1 MSISVITTFPEN
13 KYKQYAERMID
24 SFVFHWA
31 KSIKLYVYYEGS
43 KPPKE
48 NERIKKIDFFSVAP
62 ELVAFKE
69 KYKND
74 PVANGD
80 VKGNGVRRP
89 MSFKGSDKNKKTFL
103 FDAVR
108 FAHKTF
114 CVDHAIKNID
124 SDMILWLDADTY
136 TFDNVTEE
144 FVRNTL
150 PKDKMVCYLGREK
163 EKQWPECGWVG
174 YNKNHSRLTEF
185 IKHWTDLYN
194 KDTIFN
200 ETEWHDSYVWY
211 QTLLRMDKNLGHDL
225 GAGIKGKHIFVNS
238 ILGNYIDH
246 MKGSRKELGKSLKS
260 DLTIEPSHV
269 DYWRNL

>member
-31 KSIKLYVYYEGS
+31 KSIKLYVYHEGS
-43 KPPKE
+43 KLPKE
-48 NERIKKIDFFSVAP
+48 NTQVKKIDFFSVAP

-80 VKGNGVRRP
+80 VKGRWRYGVQRP
-89 MSFKGSDKNKKTFL
+89 MSFKGADKNKKTFL

-136 TFDNVTEE
+136 TFANVTEE

-150 PKDKMVCYLGREK
+150 PEDKMVCYLGREK

-185 IKHWTDLYN
+185 IKRWTDLYN

-200 ETEWHDSYVWY
+200 ETEWHDS
-211 QTLLRMDKNLGHDL
+211 
-225 GAGIKGKHIFVNS
+225 FVNS

-260 DLTIEPSHV
+260 DLITEPSHV